1 MFSQL
6 FAIKCLGHFPLN
18 DSGKSSASVPSRL
31 PHHQARSWRSL
42 TWRMGRVRTYESTLK
57 LLGVRESMFNNGTRF
72 FSHGGDIQDLPFLL
86 ACTYIYIYVHLYYG
100 CIDIYIYI
108 YITYSV
114 SVYIYTI

>member
-72 FSHGGDIQDLPFLL
+72 FEYCLL
-86 ACTYIYIYVHLYYG
+86 CTAGRGTLDVE
-100 CIDIYIYI
+100 DVEDVEDVADVEDVKDVEDR
-108 YITYSV
+108 TWR
-114 SVYIYTI
+114 T